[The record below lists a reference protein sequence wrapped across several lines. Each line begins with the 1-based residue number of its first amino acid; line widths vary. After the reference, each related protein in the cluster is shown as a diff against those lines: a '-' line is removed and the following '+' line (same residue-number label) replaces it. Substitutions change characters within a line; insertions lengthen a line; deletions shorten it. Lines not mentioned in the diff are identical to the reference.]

1 MADTPVLYG
10 FDGSTYVRTVRAILA
25 KKGIAY
31 DQVPVNVLA
40 GKTRQPEHL
49 ARHPFG
55 KVPVLDIDGLRLR
68 ETEAICRYL
77 DDRAPEPSVV
87 PADAKD
93 RALMTEVINLIGSYG
108 YSAMLGGVA
117 AYHLFPDFVG
127 GKNEEARRQ
136 GLEDTKKLLTLI
148 MEIKGDRPW
157 IAGEQPSVA
166 DYLLGPLMFYLSL
179 TPDMGEVLGVAGLQD
194 WWDRISADE
203 HFAET
208 EPALG

>member
-1 MADTPVLYG
+1 MTDIPVLYG
-10 FDGSTYVRTVRAILA
+10 FNGSTYVRTVRTVLA
-25 KKGIAY
+25 KKSIAY

-40 GKTRQPEHL
+40 GETRQPEHL

-77 DDRAPEPSVV
+77 DDRTPEPSVV
-87 PADAKD
+87 PAGAKD
-93 RALMTEVINLIGSYG
+93 RALMTEVINMIGSYG
-108 YSAMLGGVA
+108 YNAMLGGVA

-127 GKNEEARRQ
+127 GKNEEARQQ

-157 IAGEQPSVA
+157 IAGEQPSIA

-179 TPDMGEVLGVAGLQD
+179 TPDMGEVLGVAGLED
-194 WWDRISADE
+194 WWDRLSADE
-203 HFAET
+203 HFVQT